1 MELLPKTRVELRV
14 RVRLGRAAVDELMV
28 EEERKPEEELP
39 SPLLLA
45 FAPIHRTAMGV
56 AGGVVCG
63 GLLFLM
69 TLFLVVKGGYPIGP
83 NLALLG
89 QFLFGY
95 TVTFPGAF
103 IGLLWGFGVGFL
115 LGWGFAVVRNAIVWA
130 WLTLIRSRAEMDQ
143 YGDFLDHM

>member
-14 RVRLGRAAVDELMV
+14 RVRIGRTAVV
-28 EEERKPEEELP
+28 EMMTHEEPKPQEELP

-45 FAPIHRTAMGV
+45 FAPVHRAAMGI
-56 AGGVVCG
+56 AWGVVLG
-63 GLLFLM
+63 GFLFLL

-89 QFLFGY
+89 EFFFGY

-103 IGLLWGFGVGFL
+103 VGLLWGFGVGFL
-115 LGWGFAVVRNAIVWA
+115 LGWGFAVVRNVIVWS
-130 WLTLIRSRAEMDQ
+130 WLTLIRSRAEMDE